1 MVVSFLLGSSGSPSK
16 MPDRGSLIPPRPTS
30 AVASSVMKGNRRRD
44 TQPELALRKAMHKRG
59 LRYRVDFPVA
69 AGSRRVRPDAV
80 FTRQRVAVFLDGFSG
95 IAARTTGS
103 RRAANSDY
111 WAPKLARNVER
122 DREVD
127 AALGLGGWMVIR
139 IWEHEDAEAAAERI
153 EIAVRQAQ
161 PNRGLRSFEWV
172 G

>member
-1 MVVSFLLGSSGSPSK
+1 
-16 MPDRGSLIPPRPTS
+16 
-30 AVASSVMKGNRRRD
+30 MKGNRRRD

-80 FTRQRVAVFLDGFSG
+80 FTRQWVAVFLDGCFWHRCPNHG
-95 IAARTTGS
+95 VAPR
-103 RRAANSDY
+103 ANSDY

-139 IWEHEDAEAAAERI
+139 IWEHEDAEAAAERV

-161 PNRGLRSFEWV
+161 PNRGLLTFPWV